1 MSRAAAKLPSVAT
14 PSVGGVSVKRHVL
27 DLEAAKFA
35 WITRRLGQRLHR
47 WMRNTPEMI
56 QGFQIE
62 WTAQGPISKPI
73 LDEHGQ
79 PVMVPCLP
87 DGEWRDS
94 YKLYGQSLLGLLKEQ
109 RARAMLTAKT
119 GAPPLT
125 EEEYEASLRELVA
138 DTLRKM
144 PQGELDE
151 LLAARKR
158 VDVIDQVEVPDADP

>member
-14 PSVGGVSVKRHVL
+14 PSLGGVAIKRHVL
-27 DLEAAKFA
+27 DLEAATFA

-62 WTAQGPISKPI
+62 WTPQGPVSKPI
-73 LDEHGQ
+73 LDEHGE

-87 DGEWRDS
+87 DSDWRES
-94 YKLYGQSLLGLLKEQ
+94 YKLYGASLLGLLKEQ
-109 RARAMLTAKT
+109 RERAKLGAKT

-125 EEEYEASLRELVA
+125 DEEYESSLRELVA

-158 VDVIDQVEVPDADP
+158 VDVIDQAEVTDEV